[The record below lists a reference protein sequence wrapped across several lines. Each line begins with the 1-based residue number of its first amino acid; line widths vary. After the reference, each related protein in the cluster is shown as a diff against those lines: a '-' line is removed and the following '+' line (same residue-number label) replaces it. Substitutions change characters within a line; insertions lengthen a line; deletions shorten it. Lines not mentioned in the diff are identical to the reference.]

1 MKYDAVIYDIDGTLL
16 DTIQMNMYP
25 LLKIIEEELGEKK
38 TFDEIKYCF
47 SMTGKQTLEHLGIDY
62 ERVYPRWVRYVNEY
76 EQGAEPFDGVMAMV
90 QKVKSSGILQAVCS
104 AKTRAQYEIDMNPEL
119 LSMMD
124 AAVLFEDT
132 SKHKPDLEPLEEA
145 LRRLKVSKDRALYVG
160 DALADG
166 KAAKACG
173 IDFAW
178 AKWAGIEVNDM
189 PRPDYLLQTPDD
201 LWQVLKDE

>member
-25 LLKIIEEELGEKK
+25 LIQIIKEELGVTK

-62 ERVYPRWVRYVNEY
+62 ERVYPRWVQYVNEY
-76 EQGAEPFDGVMAMV
+76 PKKAEPFE
-90 QKVKSSGILQAVCS
+90 GIVRMMKEIGDCKIEQAVCS
-104 AKTRAQYEIDMNPEL
+104 AKTRTQYEIDMDSHL
-119 LSMMD
+119 KQFISQ
-124 AAVLFEDT
+124 AVLFEDT
-132 SKHKPDLEPLEEA
+132 QKHKPDPEPLLVACEK
-145 LRRLKVSKDRALYVG
+145 LKIDKKRVLYVG

-166 KAAKACG
+166 LASKAAG

-178 AKWAGIEVNDM
+178 AKWAGIEVPNM
-189 PRPDYLLQTPDD
+189 PEYAYLLNDPMD
-201 LWQVLKDE
+201 LVGVLRNE